1 MRRLL
6 AAALILVA
14 GCAAQVSTD
23 RAGGS
28 GNGKGGDGGDAV
40 SQDGTS
46 VGIDGQ
52 DGTSGIGIDIRIG
65 DR

>member
-14 GCAAQVSTD
+14 GCTAQVGTD
-23 RAGGS
+23 RVGS

-40 SQDGTS
+40 SEDGTS
-46 VGIDGQ
+46 IGIDGQ
-52 DGTSGIGIDIRIG
+52 DGTSGVGIDIRIG
-65 DR
+65 DH